1 MGQWSIDKSAKL
13 YNLQNWGLDFF
24 KINEK
29 GNIEVKPDP
38 EGIVIDLKELID
50 DLQSQNVHL
59 PILVRFSDILKSRIE
74 QMYQCFAIASQ
85 EYEYQ
90 GKYFGIYP
98 IKVNQQRQVVE
109 EIVKFGTPYHFGL
122 EAGSK
127 PELHAVLAL
136 LNNPNAP
143 IICNGYKDET
153 FIRMAIIGQRL
164 DKKIILVVEKLKEL
178 DLIIRV
184 AQDLEISPQLGLRVK
199 SSTLGSGYWESSSG
213 EHSKFG
219 LNATEIM
226 EALEKLKKANLLEAI
241 QLLHFHLG
249 SQITDIRYI
258 KQGLQEIRRYFVE
271 LSKLGCNIQYID
283 VGGGLGVDYD
293 GSRSVSASSMN
304 YSIQEYANA
313 IVYSLKEICEAEQ
326 IPHPH
331 ILSES
336 GRALT
341 AHHSVFLFNVLETTS
356 PPRWNSELQVHESD
370 DSCVQDLLD
379 TLENFESF
387 SVSEAWN
394 DAQEMKEQLFQ
405 KFNLGII
412 SLAEKAKGECL
423 FWTIARKVYE
433 GYRDLPYMQKE
444 TEALQKILADKY
456 FCNFSV
462 FQSIPDSWAIDQAF
476 PIMPIHRLTE
486 QPLKDATLQDITCDS
501 DGEVNLFVGAYRST
515 PTLPVHAVVPEE
527 QYILGIFLVGAYQE
541 ILGDLHNLF
550 GDTNTVNVL
559 INEDGS
565 WNYEQIIHGE
575 DIADVL
581 RYVQFEP
588 EDLLERMS
596 QLIGISLGKGLLE
609 PEEGKLLMKLYR
621 EGLQGYTY
629 LVH

>member
-184 AQDLEISPQLGLRVK
+184 AQDLGISPQLGLRVK

-304 YSIQEYANA
+304 YSIQEYAND

-501 DGEVNLFVGAYRST
+501 DGAVNLFVGAYRST
-515 PTLPVHAVVPEE
+515 PTLPVHGVVPEE

-565 WNYEQIIHGE
+565 WNYEQILHGE

>member
-184 AQDLEISPQLGLRVK
+184 AQDLGISPQLGLRVK

-304 YSIQEYANA
+304 YSIQEYAND

-476 PIMPIHRLTE
+476 PIMPIHRLKE

-501 DGEVNLFVGAYRST
+501 DGAVNLFVGAYRST
-515 PTLPVHAVVPEE
+515 PTLPVHGVVPEE